1 MTTNAFFPG
10 LSNLLNVENIPSILI
25 SNKKFNSIFHQ
36 PHYSNLL
43 FSKSMNGSSYYSL
56 KLISKNKIELE
67 IPGTS
72 LKLILNPN
80 IVDENTSTFEI
91 NINWQLLILKY
102 ISKFKSNNLPVSIE
116 EVFTLILNLL
126 KIDENLLLK
135 VSIGK

>member
-1 MTTNAFFPG
+1 
-10 LSNLLNVENIPSILI
+10 
-25 SNKKFNSIFHQ
+25 
-36 PHYSNLL
+36 
-43 FSKSMNGSSYYSL
+43 MNGSSYYSL